1 MKLFYRIFYSRII
14 NIIYRNVMFP
24 FRKLIPNSMRIP
36 VTGVLTIKD
45 AESGKNLRYY
55 SLLGAVLQPEMTILS
70 FEPSIGPL
78 YFLRRNVELNAFKTI
93 QVVDSAVGNESGV
106 ISFFEE
112 RNLKYGYL
120 EHHASG
126 IGNTINSW
134 EIENFSKYDVKLIT
148 LDDFLKNHSS
158 NKIDLIKMDT
168 EGTENHV
175 LEGAMNTILTHQPI
189 IICEVLNGKIEAE
202 MDALIHDQM
211 KYDIYQFLQSECK
224 LLKVDSLSASTTVSN
239 ENSNFF
245 FIPPAKQGLIH
256 AFIKTPDA

>member
-1 MKLFYRIFYSRII
+1 
-14 NIIYRNVMFP
+14 
-24 FRKLIPNSMRIP
+24 
-36 VTGVLTIKD
+36 
-45 AESGKNLRYY
+45 
-55 SLLGAVLQPEMTILS
+55 
-70 FEPSIGPL
+70 
-78 YFLRRNVELNAFKTI
+78 LNNFANI

-134 EIENFSKYDVKLIT
+134 DIANFSKYDVTLIS
-148 LDDFLKNHSS
+148 LDDFLKNHTSS
-158 NKIDLIKMDT
+158 KIDLIKMDT

-175 LEGAMNTILTHQPI
+175 LAGAINTILEHQPI

-202 MDALIHDQM
+202 MDELIHNQM
-211 KYDIYQFLQSECK
+211 KYDIYQFLNDECR
-224 LLKVDSLSASTTVSN
+224 LLKVPGLSSATKLSN

-245 FIPPAKQGLIH
+245 FVPPSKQSLIQP
-256 AFIKTPDA
+256 FIKNPGA